1 MLHALPMN
9 TDRFRFEDME
19 IWQRAVEISM
29 PVFDIADSLE
39 DLRKYRF
46 GEQLRA
52 AMLSVSNN
60 MAEGSGSASNVDFA
74 NFLNIA
80 RRSIFEVASM
90 LLVFHRREIIAERP
104 TAILTELVEL
114 SKMTLAFRKTLKHGD
129 ASMETR
135 VKRA

>member
-1 MLHALPMN
+1 MN
-9 TDRFRFEDME
+9 TDHFRFEDME

-39 DLRKYRF
+39 ERKKYRF
-46 GEQLRA
+46 GEQLRS

-60 MAEGSGSASNVDFA
+60 MAEGSGSASDIDFA

-90 LLVFHRREIIAERP
+90 LLVFHRRRLISERP
-104 TAILTELVEL
+104 TEILAELIEL
-114 SKMTLAFRKTLKHGD
+114 SKMTLAFRKTLRG
-129 ASMETR
+129 
-135 VKRA
+135 

>member
-1 MLHALPMN
+1 MN
-9 TDRFRFEDME
+9 NDHFRFEDME

-29 PVFDIADSLE
+29 PVFDVADALE
-39 DLRKYRF
+39 DQKKYRF

-60 MAEGSGSASNVDFA
+60 MAEGSGSSSNMDFA

-90 LLVFHRREIIAERP
+90 LLVFHRREILPERP
-104 TAILTELVEL
+104 SAVLAELVEL
-114 SKMTLAFRKTLKHGD
+114 SKMTLAFRKTLR
-129 ASMETR
+129 EQR
-135 VKRA
+135 

>member
-1 MLHALPMN
+1 MLQSFTMN
-9 TDRFRFEDME
+9 TDHFRFEDME

-39 DLRKYRF
+39 ERKKYRF
-46 GEQLRA
+46 GEQLRS

-60 MAEGSGSASNVDFA
+60 MAEGSGSASDIDFA

-90 LLVFHRREIIAERP
+90 LLVFHRRRLISERP
-104 TAILTELVEL
+104 TEILAELIEL
-114 SKMTLAFRKTLKHGD
+114 SKMTLAFRKTLRG
-129 ASMETR
+129 
-135 VKRA
+135 

>member
-1 MLHALPMN
+1 MLPRMN
-9 TDRFRFEDME
+9 FDHFRFEDME

-39 DLRKYRF
+39 DSKKYRF

-60 MAEGSGSASNVDFA
+60 MAEGSGSASDVDFA

-80 RRSIFEVASM
+80 RRSISEVASM
-90 LLVFHRREIIAERP
+90 LLVFYKRSLIPHRPSEILA
-104 TAILTELVEL
+104 ELVEL
-114 SKMTLAFRKTLKHGD
+114 SKMTLAFRNTLKRG
-129 ASMETR
+129 
-135 VKRA
+135 

>member
-1 MLHALPMN
+1 MTN
-9 TDRFRFEDME
+9 DRFRFEDME

-39 DLRKYRF
+39 ERKKFRF
-46 GEQLRA
+46 GEQLRS

-60 MAEGSGSASNVDFA
+60 MAEGSGSSSDIDFA

-90 LLVFHRREIIAERP
+90 LLVFHRRRLLADRP
-104 TAILTELVEL
+104 SGILSELIEL
-114 SKMTLAFRKTLKHGD
+114 SKMTLAFRNTLRG
-129 ASMETR
+129 
-135 VKRA
+135 